1 MITRSCQF
9 WSTVMKVCPQLMG
22 TLFRVEKR
30 QFYRWA
36 ANPDCCGETSRGPD
50 LLLRSL
56 YKRLQELGREDVV
69 EGSLRVICGPL
80 GYDVVKRE
88 VECDHCMTGEV
99 LDVQAALGRVAE
111 GVSKVLLD
119 GKVEWEEKREIL
131 ALIDCM
137 ARQVAELKE
146 AVDKA

>member
-9 WSTVMKVCPQLMG
+9 WSTTMKLCPERLG

-36 ANPDCCGETSRGPD
+36 ADPDFCGETSRGPD

-56 YKRLQELGREDVV
+56 YKHLLELGREDVV
-69 EGSLRVICGPL
+69 AGSLRVICGPL
-80 GYDVVKRE
+80 GYDVVKRD
-88 VECDHCMTGEV
+88 VACDHCMTGEV

-111 GVSKVLLD
+111 TVNDAMRD
-119 GKVEWEEKREIL
+119 GKADWKEKREIL
-131 ALIDCM
+131 ALVDELS
-137 ARQVAELKE
+137 RQVAELKD
-146 AVDKA
+146 AADKA